1 MAGKTG
7 KGKATRAKPKSGQE
21 KAGVVFAPARITRY
35 LKQGRYADNVSGSA
49 GVFLAAVFDYLCSEI
64 LEIAGTICEQQK
76 FERIKPRHLQLAI
89 RNDDE
94 LAKLMANI
102 MISDGG
108 YMPNIQEFLFPK
120 KDKKAAGETQ
130 EM

>member
-7 KGKATRAKPKSGQE
+7 KCKATRAKPRSGAE
-21 KAGVVFAPARITRY
+21 RANVVFAPARCTRL
-35 LKQGRYADNVSGSA
+35 LKQGRYADNVSGSS

-64 LEIAGTICEQQK
+64 LEIAGNICEQHKMQ
-76 FERIKPRHLQLAI
+76 RIKPRHLQLAI

-108 YMPNIQEFLFPK
+108 YMPNI
-120 KDKKAAGETQ
+120 
-130 EM
+130 